1 MTGVLL
7 VNMGSPSSE
16 KEMKSFL
23 YNMFSDPAILPFSK
37 FFRKSLAFIISN
49 TRYKKSWKKYE
60 MIGGS
65 PLKESMI
72 SINESLSKELGNDY
86 LVTSAYSY
94 SSPNIKNGIEHLYQ
108 KEIRNIKVIPMNPQS
123 CFSTTGSI
131 KTDIAKCKENYKDIS
146 ITMVDNFFENKDYIN
161 FWVSLIKESLLKYD
175 LINPILLFSAH
186 AIPYYQIEK
195 GDTYVDEVN
204 KTALNIANETGLK
217 YRVSFQSKVGKV
229 KWVEPDTKVA
239 LAELKK
245 EGCNEVLIIPISFIN
260 ENLETLYD
268 LDVEI
273 IPYGK
278 NELNIKNIYRVN
290 IPKTHALLINTFK
303 NLMNE

>member
-23 YNMFSDPAILPFSK
+23 FNMFSDPAILPFSK
-37 FFRKSLAFIISN
+37 VLRKSLAFIISN

-65 PLKESMI
+65 PLKESMN
-72 SINESLSKELGNDY
+72 SINNSLSKELGNDY

-94 SSPNIKNGIEHLYQ
+94 SSPDIKSGIEYLYN
-108 KEIRNIKVIPMNPQS
+108 KGIRNIKVIPMNPQS

-131 KTDIAKCKENYKDIS
+131 KTDINKCKNQFENIS
-146 ITMVDNFFENKDYIN
+146 ITMIDNFFENKNYID
-161 FWVSLIKESLLKYD
+161 FWVSLINESLQKNNLKA
-175 LINPILLFSAH
+175 PVLLFSAH

-204 KTALNIANETGLK
+204 KTALNIAKETGLNYK
-217 YRVSFQSKVGKV
+217 VSFQSKVGKV
-229 KWVEPDTKVA
+229 KWVEPDTKDA

-245 EGCNEVLIIPISFIN
+245 EGCNEVLLIPISFIN

-278 NELNIKNIYRVN
+278 K
-290 IPKTHALLINTFK
+290 
-303 NLMNE
+303 

>member
-1 MTGVLL
+1 MTGVML

-37 FFRKSLAFIISN
+37 IFRKLLAFIISN

-65 PLKESMI
+65 PLKESMK
-72 SINESLSKELGNDY
+72 SINESLSKELGTDFI
-86 LVTSAYSY
+86 VTSAYSY
-94 SSPNIKNGIEHLYQ
+94 SSPNIKSGIDYLYQ
-108 KEIRNIKVIPMNPQS
+108 KGIKKIKVIPMNPQS

-131 KTDIAKCKENYKDIS
+131 KKDIIKCKDDFENVS
-146 ITMVDNFFENKDYIN
+146 ITMIDDFYENINYID
-161 FWVSLIKESLLKYD
+161 FWVSLIKESLQKNSLKD
-175 LINPILLFSAH
+175 PVLLFSAH
-186 AIPYYQIEK
+186 AIPLYQIEK
-195 GDTYVDEVN
+195 GDTYVDEIK
-204 KTALNIANETGLK
+204 KTAFNIANKTGLK
-217 YRVSFQSKVGKV
+217 YKVSFQSKVGKV
-229 KWVEPDTKVA
+229 KWVEPDTKIA

-245 EGCNEVLIIPISFIN
+245 DGYDEVLLIPISFIN
-260 ENLETLYD
+260 ENLETLFD

-278 NELNIKNIYRVN
+278 NELNIKNICRVN
-290 IPKTHALLINTFK
+290 IPKTHSLLIDTFK
-303 NLMNE
+303 NLINE